1 MSALHI
7 CITSILFDKKPEGIC
22 TGRLIRALLEGGHR
36 VTVLTSSKE
45 GSFLQHPRLNK
56 VVFSH
61 RPRYPRAVFEI
72 LAKLEGGIA
81 NNFYFWSKK
90 AAGHDFA
97 KDTPD
102 VFYGRAWPHASM
114 VPAYWLAKRYQ
125 RPLMLHFSDPF
136 PAPNENLVFDDDFFR
151 GLQKMVDA
159 AGAITFTNNETVAYQ
174 RKYLN
179 FDLPKAHVLN
189 HVSPEPVIFGSPGQA
204 GCFYHVGGVGPSRS
218 PIPLLKGFAL
228 HLSSYPNSRLY
239 FVGAHAK
246 YVEPE
251 IDVLGLSSTVK
262 VLPFTNDVKAVFEKA
277 GVLVSIDTL
286 VEPAIFTPT
295 KIVEYMVT
303 DRPIL
308 AITPKNSPVSK
319 LLTRVPETGVVVNDY
334 SPQAVAQG
342 MAEAVEMRWS
352 RERYEA
358 RLAHMSDFSA
368 AEIVNKFEGIVTSLP
383 LKT

>member
-1 MSALHI
+1 MSALHV

-22 TGRLIRALLEGGHR
+22 TGRLIRALLDGGHK

-45 GSFLQHPRLNK
+45 GSLLQHPCLNK

-97 KDTPD
+97 EDIPD

-114 VPAYWLAKRYQ
+114 IPAYRLAQRYQ
-125 RPLMLHFSDPF
+125 RPLILHFSDPF

-151 GLQKMVDA
+151 GLQQMVDA
-159 AGAITFTNNETVAYQ
+159 AGAITFTNDETIAYQ
-174 RKYLN
+174 REYLD
-179 FDLPKAHVLN
+179 FEVSKAHVLN
-189 HVSPEPVIFGSPGQA
+189 HVSPKPVIFGNPGQA
-204 GCFYHVGGVGPSRS
+204 GYFYHVGGVGPSRS
-218 PIPLLKGFAL
+218 PVPLLKGFAL
-228 HLSSYPNSRLY
+228 HLSSYPGSRLY

-251 IDVLGLSSTVK
+251 VDALGLSSAVK
-262 VLPFTNDVKAVFEKA
+262 VLPFTHDVQTVFEKA

-334 SPQAVAQG
+334 SPQAVARG
-342 MAEAVEMRWS
+342 MAEVTQEKWN

-358 RLAHMSDFSA
+358 RLASMSDFSA
-368 AEIVNKFEGIVTSLP
+368 AAIVNKFEEIVASLA
-383 LKT
+383 